1 VRHCDIC
8 RTFFIA
14 DNKPGGLWNGLS
26 GGQQPGGV
34 FAVLWQEGGCPV
46 RFIGQH
52 HHRHLSQPTAGVF
65 LFARDYVSM
74 ERSRAMLSQTSS
86 PAAPVSIRRL

>member
-1 VRHCDIC
+1 MKW
-8 RTFFIA
+8 A
-14 DNKPGGLWNGLS
+14 EWW
-26 GGQQPGGV
+26 QQPGCL

-65 LFARDYVSM
+65 LSSRDYVSM
-74 ERSRAMLSQTSS
+74 DSSLGILSQTSS
-86 PAAPVSIRRL
+86 PAAPVAIRRL